1 MGIEEW
7 LADLDLGRYA
17 DHFVREEVTL
27 DDLAL
32 LTEDDLA
39 SMGLPLGPRRR
50 ILRAVVGGTE
60 GLSGEGSGTA
70 VAGVVLWLLL
80 VAGLWLIWL
89 GLFRRRRLALA
100 PFLLVQ
106 AFALVLVPLF
116 WGSDVTVWR
125 VVGAVLAVLA
135 VGGVVLGLRPSVR
148 AALH

>member
-1 MGIEEW
+1 MI
-7 LADLDLGRYA
+7 
-17 DHFVREEVTL
+17 
-27 DDLAL
+27 
-32 LTEDDLA
+32 
-39 SMGLPLGPRRR
+39 GLPGETGAEINETLAFA
-50 ILRAVVGGTE
+50 LRLWDEYRAYPAVQFATP
-60 GLSGEGSGTA
+60 LPGTA
-70 VAGVVLWLLL
+70 LAGVVLWLVL

-116 WGSDVTVWR
+116 WGSDLVTWR
-125 VVGAVLAVLA
+125 VVGAVLGLLA